1 MIRWPPIS
9 DNLIVVGL
17 IADFREI
24 TEIDRLQ
31 PFLGN
36 LWQKLSHRDWLSLFY
51 GGQLPIVKNKLPIH
65 KAN

>member
-1 MIRWPPIS
+1 LIRWPPIS

-24 TEIDRLQ
+24 TEIERLQ

-36 LWQKLSHRDWLSLFY
+36 LWQKVSHRDWFSFFLRWTVADS
-51 GGQLPIVKNKLPIH
+51 
-65 KAN
+65 